1 MPVELP
7 LLAPQKALDI
17 LAVAPQH
24 QRGDDDGQRRVQAIV
39 AAEEPGGHRHADGG
53 GDGAQGD
60 VSRGQPQQ
68 GEQAPGDQRHPPVQQ
83 PHQHGAGQDALAA
96 LEAEEHGEHV
106 AQLAAQPTQQ
116 DAQRPVARQIVEDD
130 AADEAGRHGLAH
142 VQQNDAQSV
151 LGAVGAVE
159 IGEAGVAAAMLP
171 HVIADDEV
179 AHQHGAVETAQKIAQ
194 QYHHEHG
201 EHRCPNEVGQP
212 SSSPFWRMVM
222 VMGVPSRPNTLRI

>member
-1 MPVELP
+1 M
-7 LLAPQKALDI
+7 
-17 LAVAPQH
+17 
-24 QRGDDDGQRRVQAIV
+24 
-39 AAEEPGGHRHADGG
+39 
-53 GDGAQGD
+53 
-60 VSRGQPQQ
+60 
-68 GEQAPGDQRHPPVQQ
+68 
-83 PHQHGAGQDALAA
+83 
-96 LEAEEHGEHV
+96 

-130 AADEAGRHGLAH
+130 TADEAGRHGLAH
-142 VQQNDAQSV
+142 VQQDDAQSV

-171 HVIADDEV
+171 HVIANDEV
-179 AHQHGAVETAQKIAQ
+179 AHQHGAVEAAQKIAQ